1 MPFSPSPAALTSFW
15 TLAQQWQGLL
25 DVGLLLFAR
34 VFGFVMQA
42 PILNRK
48 DVPTQLKTPFAL
60 LLTVC
65 LINHPMVQASLPHL
79 QALSLP
85 LFLIYVMLN
94 GLFGTFVGFAIR
106 LIHEVITS
114 AGGLTNSQIG
124 FSMANMM
131 DPTTKQQ
138 NALLGPLF
146 GFIGTVLFLHIGG
159 MEWLLKGFA
168 KSLTFMPLHLVNQH
182 WFKVLTF
189 DVFLEQTGQTLSTAL
204 LISAPFFVVTIIID
218 IMFGIVNKTAQQIPV
233 FQISS
238 SLKPLFGL
246 ALLIVCLPGVVST
259 MRYVF
264 LNLGVKL

>member
-1 MPFSPSPAALTSFW
+1 MSSFAVLDSFW
-15 TLAQQWQGLL
+15 QLTQQYQTVL

-34 VFGFVMQA
+34 VFGFVLQA

-48 DVPTQLKTPFAL
+48 DVPTQLKTPFVF
-60 LLTVC
+60 LLTLC
-65 LINHPMVQASLPHL
+65 LINNPEVQASVPMV
-79 QALSLP
+79 ATLSLP
-85 LFLIYVMLN
+85 LFLVYVALN
-94 GLFGTFVGFAIR
+94 ALFGTFVGFAIR
-106 LIHEVITS
+106 LIHEVISS

-131 DPTTKQQ
+131 DPTTRQQ

-146 GFIGTVLFLHIGG
+146 GFIGTVLFLQIGG
-159 MEWLLKGFA
+159 MEWLLKGLT
-168 KSLTFMPLHLVNQH
+168 KSLSLMPLHLVH
-182 WFKVLTF
+182 TSWFKVITF
-189 DVFLEQTGQTLSTAL
+189 DVFLQQTEQTLSTAL
-204 LISAPFFVVTIIID
+204 LLAAPFFVVTIITD

-246 ALLIVCLPGVVST
+246 TLLILCLPGVVST